1 MHDGRH
7 FTLDEVLNHYNTGVK
22 NNITIDPNMKKANL
36 GGLQLPQSKLDQLK
50 AYLLMLNDVDFM
62 KDTSFSNPF

>member
-1 MHDGRH
+1 
-7 FTLDEVLNHYNTGVK
+7 
-22 NNITIDPNMKKANL
+22 MKKANL